1 MAELNY
7 GQMRLAMQTDEAKRA
22 RQREH
27 VKNSY
32 YRQQNVMKAL
42 RRKVCELEREYSCTI
57 QLKQQ
62 LQLRED
68 TGASDSDK
76 TTNDLV
82 EQYMQL
88 SIKKQQLCRENQE
101 LALIVAKHA
110 TFQFKMQNFLDSKP
124 KLTLEPPPI
133 TYSPSRAFQVNEITL
148 ESFSVPECHQI
159 ALDAYQEIRSFLQS
173 NSYLTS
179 GLELFG
185 WREQR
190 REAPDHVKFTLKK
203 RFPGVNSMEMSARG
217 WRVLSS
223 PRGLM
228 GLYSST
234 MRLSIKVLQVVDDHN
249 VIMYRV
255 ITNTNTMATVQSL
268 FLVTRFHM
276 ANGYIILFRSVDH
289 NRLRRIHP
297 DGSIG
302 TWDTQGGGT
311 QVKWLDMFTWTLFED
326 EPDNGNAVIF
336 SYGGIVY
343 STPAADTRVWMLEIL
358 SLALRWENK
367 VVGPPLM
374 VSG

>member
-7 GQMRLAMQTDEAKRA
+7 GQMPLAMQADEAKRA

-68 TGASDSDK
+68 TDSDEN
-76 TTNDLV
+76 TDDLV
-82 EQYMQL
+82 KQYMQL

-124 KLTLEPPPI
+124 ELTLEPPPI
-133 TYSPSRAFQVNEITL
+133 TVNEITL
-148 ESFSVPECHQI
+148 ESFTVPECHQI
-159 ALDAYQEIRSFLQS
+159 ALDAYQEIRTFLKS

-179 GLELFG
+179 GFELFG

-190 REAPDHVKFTLKK
+190 REASDHVKFTLKK
-203 RFPGVNSMEMSARG
+203 RFPGVTPMEMSARG
-217 WRVLSS
+217 WRVVSS

-276 ANGYIILFRSVDH
+276 TNGYIILFRSVDH
-289 NRLRRIHP
+289 NRLRKIHP
-297 DGSIG
+297 NGSIG
-302 TWDTQGGGT
+302 IWDTQTEGI
-311 QVKWLDMFTWTLFED
+311 QVTWLDMFTWTLFED

-343 STPAADTRVWMLEIL
+343 STQAADTRVWMLEIL